1 MLTHIQIRDF
11 AIIDAVELEL
21 GPGLTVLTGE
31 TGAGKSILV
40 DALLLAAGG
49 RAGAEVVRHG
59 AERAE
64 VSTTFA
70 IEKNTAAQAWLAEQ
84 SIEHEGECVLRRVIA
99 ADGRSRAY
107 VNGQAMPVQ
116 ALRQLGETLV
126 DVHGQMEYQS
136 LVRRAAQRA
145 LLDQS
150 GEHRELLSAVATAW
164 RALSEVTEE
173 RDRAAASAQDREAR
187 LELLRYHLS
196 ELQALDLKEG
206 ESEELTVER
215 QRLSQRGRLASGTRE
230 IMQLLRE
237 ADDVS
242 AEQVISRALSTARHV
257 LELDPKFAPMAQLI
271 EESLIA
277 LREGVESV
285 ERYESELD
293 ADPTRQEWIEQRL
306 AAMESIARKH
316 RVEVGGLLAL
326 QSELHQEFQRLDALE
341 ASLAQIEQR
350 LEQARKKFRAACEK
364 LTSARKAAARGLG
377 ESITTLMQ
385 TLGMPGGKFQIE
397 VRAADSAGV
406 NGADEIEFLVSANPG
421 QPPRPLAKVASGGEL
436 SRISLAI
443 QVAAVQTDALAGSL
457 ACLVFDEV
465 DAGVGGGVAEIVGRQ
480 LRTLGER
487 AQALCVTHLPQVASQ
502 AHAHVRV
509 TKLTDGKT
517 TRTALHSLTDDE
529 RVEEI
534 ARMLGGIN
542 VTDKAREHAAEMLRP
557 APSKA
562 PSKTSA
568 RSAVAGK
575 APAKATAS
583 ARRKPARR

>member
-64 VSTTFA
+64 VSATFA
-70 IEKNTAAQAWLAEQ
+70 IQKNAAAHAWLAEQ
-84 SIEHEGECVLRRVIA
+84 SIEHDGECILRRVIA

-116 ALRQLGETLV
+116 SLRQLGESLV

-136 LVRRAAQRA
+136 LVRKSAQRE

-150 GEHRELLSAVATAW
+150 GEHGELLSAVSNTW
-164 RALSEVTEE
+164 RMLSQVKDE

-196 ELQALDLKEG
+196 ELQALDLKPS
-206 ESEELTVER
+206 ESEELAAER
-215 QRLSQRGRLASGTRE
+215 QRLSQRGRLASGARE
-230 IMQLLRE
+230 IVQLLRE
-237 ADDVS
+237 AEDVS
-242 AEQVISRALSTARHV
+242 AEQAISRALSIARSV
-257 LELDPKFAPMAQLI
+257 GELDARFVPMAKLI
-271 EESLIA
+271 DESLIA
-277 LREGVESV
+277 LREGVDAV
-285 ERYESELD
+285 ERYESDLD
-293 ADPTRQEWIEQRL
+293 ADPQRQEWVEQRL

-316 RVEVGGLLAL
+316 RIEIAGLLDL
-326 QSELHQEFQRLDALE
+326 QTELQQEFQRLDSLE
-341 ASLAQIEQR
+341 ASLAQIEKR
-350 LEQARKKFRAACEK
+350 LEEAQQKFRAACTR
-364 LTSARKAAARGLG
+364 LTSARQSAARGLSA
-377 ESITTLMQ
+377 SITALMQ
-385 TLGMPGGKFQIE
+385 TLGMPGGKFQID
-397 VRAADSAGV
+397 VRPAETAGV
-406 NGADEIEFLVSANPG
+406 NGADDIEFLVSANPG
-421 QPPRPLAKVASGGEL
+421 QPPRALAKVASGGEL

-443 QVAAVQTDALAGSL
+443 QVAAVQTDAQADSL

-517 TRTALHSLTDDE
+517 TRTALHPLTADE

-557 APSKA
+557 AAAAPKKASSKA
-562 PSKTSA
+562 AVPA
-568 RSAVAGK
+568 RK
-575 APAKATAS
+575 
-583 ARRKPARR
+583 KPARS

>member
-64 VSTTFA
+64 VSATFA
-70 IEKNTAAQAWLAEQ
+70 IQKNTAATAWLAEQ
-84 SIEHEGECVLRRVIA
+84 SIEHEGECVLRRVVA

-136 LVRRAAQRA
+136 LVRRSAQRE

-150 GEHRELLSAVATAW
+150 GEHRELLADVAESW
-164 RALSEVTEE
+164 RTWSQVKEE

-187 LELLRYHLS
+187 LELLRYHVG
-196 ELQALDLKEG
+196 ELKALDLKEG
-206 ESEELTVER
+206 EADELAIER
-215 QRLSQRGRLASGTRE
+215 QRLSQRGRLASGARE
-230 IMQLLRE
+230 IIQLLRE
-237 ADDVS
+237 AEEVS
-242 AEQVISRALSTARHV
+242 AEQAISRALSAARHV
-257 LELDPKFAPMAQLI
+257 SELDPQFAPMTKLI
-271 EESLIA
+271 DESLIA
-277 LREGVESV
+277 LREGVEAV
-285 ERYESELD
+285 ERYESDLD
-293 ADPTRQEWIEQRL
+293 ADPQRQEWVEQRL

-316 RVEVGGLLAL
+316 RVEIGGLLTL
-326 QSELHQEFQRLDALE
+326 QSELQEEFQRLDSLE
-341 ASLAQIEQR
+341 ASMAQIEKK
-350 LEQARKKFRAACEK
+350 LEQAQQKFRAACTK
-364 LTSARKAAARGLG
+364 LTKARQSAASALSA
-377 ESITTLMQ
+377 SISALMQ
-385 TLGMPGGKFQIE
+385 TLGMPGGKFRID
-397 VRAADSAGV
+397 VRPADAPGAT
-406 NGADEIEFLVSANPG
+406 GADEIEFMVSANPG

-443 QVAAVQTDALAGSL
+443 QVAAVQSEAMADSL

-517 TRTALHSLTDDE
+517 TRTALHPLTADE
-529 RVEEI
+529 RIEEI

-557 APSKA
+557 AAK
-562 PSKTSA
+562 K
-568 RSAVAGK
+568 
-575 APAKATAS
+575 PASGPKATAKAAAP
-583 ARRKPARR
+583 ARKKPARG

>member
-64 VSTTFA
+64 VSATFA
-70 IEKNTAAQAWLAEQ
+70 IQKNTAATAWLAEQ
-84 SIEHEGECVLRRVIA
+84 SIEHEGECVLRRVVA

-116 ALRQLGETLV
+116 SLRQLGETLV

-136 LVRRAAQRA
+136 LVRRSAQRE

-150 GEHRELLSAVATAW
+150 GEHKELLANVTAAW
-164 RALSEVTEE
+164 RTWSQVKEE

-187 LELLRYHLS
+187 LELLRYHVG
-196 ELQALDLKEG
+196 ELKALDLKEG
-206 ESEELTVER
+206 EADELAIER
-215 QRLSQRGRLASGTRE
+215 QRLSQRGRLASGARE
-230 IMQLLRE
+230 IIQLLRE
-237 ADDVS
+237 AEEVS
-242 AEQVISRALSTARHV
+242 AEQAISRALSTARHV
-257 LELDPKFAPMAQLI
+257 SELDPQFAPMTKLI
-271 EESLIA
+271 DESLIA
-277 LREGVESV
+277 LREGVEAV
-285 ERYESELD
+285 ERYESDLD
-293 ADPTRQEWIEQRL
+293 ADPQRQEWVEQRL
-306 AAMESIARKH
+306 AAMESLARKH
-316 RVEVGGLLAL
+316 RVEIGGLLTL
-326 QSELHQEFQRLDALE
+326 QSELQDEFQRLDSLE
-341 ASLAQIEQR
+341 ASMAQIEKN
-350 LEQARKKFRAACEK
+350 LEQAQQKFRAACTK
-364 LTSARKAAARGLG
+364 LTTARQSAARSL
-377 ESITTLMQ
+377 STNITSLMQ
-385 TLGMPGGKFQIE
+385 TLGMPGGKFQID
-397 VRAADSAGV
+397 VRPADAPAAT
-406 NGADEIEFLVSANPG
+406 GADEIEFMVSANPG

-443 QVAAVQTDALAGSL
+443 QVAAVQSDAMADSL

-517 TRTALHSLTDDE
+517 TRTALHPLTSDE
-529 RVEEI
+529 RIEEI

-557 APSKA
+557 AAKKPASG
-562 PSKTSA
+562 S
-568 RSAVAGK
+568 K
-575 APAKATAS
+575 APAKAAAP
-583 ARRKPARR
+583 ARKKPARG

>member
-64 VSTTFA
+64 VSATFA
-70 IEKNTAAQAWLAEQ
+70 IEKNAAAHAWLNDQ

-99 ADGRSRAY
+99 SDGRSRAY

-136 LVRRAAQRA
+136 LVRRSAQRE

-150 GEHRELLSAVATAW
+150 GEHRELSSAVAEAW
-164 RALSEVTEE
+164 RTLSQVKEE

-196 ELQALDLKEG
+196 ELQALDLKAG
-206 ESEELTVER
+206 EADELSAER
-215 QRLSQRGRLASGTRE
+215 QRLSQRGRLASGARE
-230 IMQLLRE
+230 IIQLLRE
-237 ADDVS
+237 AEDVS
-242 AEQVISRALSTARHV
+242 AEQAISRALGTARHIG
-257 LELDPKFAPMAQLI
+257 ELDPKFAPMSQLI

-277 LREGVESV
+277 LREGADAV
-285 ERYESELD
+285 ERYESDLE
-293 ADPTRQEWIEQRL
+293 ADPQRQEWVEDRL
-306 AAMESIARKH
+306 ATMESIARKH
-316 RVEVGGLLAL
+316 RVEVSALLGLQAEL
-326 QSELHQEFQRLDALE
+326 QQEFQRLDSLE
-341 ASLAQIEQR
+341 ASMAQIEKR
-350 LEQARKKFRAACEK
+350 LEQAQQKSSAACDK
-364 LTSARKAAARGLG
+364 LTAARKAAAKSLG
-377 ESITTLMQ
+377 TSISALMQ
-385 TLGMPGGKFQIE
+385 TLGMPGGKFQID
-397 VRAADSAGV
+397 VRPAESAGV
-406 NGADEIEFLVSANPG
+406 NGADDIEFLVSANPG

-517 TRTALHSLTDDE
+517 TRTALHPLTADE
-529 RVEEI
+529 RIEEI

-557 APSKA
+557 APAKSAPKA
-562 PSKTSA
+562 AAAAS
-568 RSAVAGK
+568 K
-575 APAKATAS
+575 APAKAA
-583 ARRKPARR
+583 APAPKKKPARR